1 MRSDRF
7 KYDEKADQKVPTLSG
22 MVEDRII
29 KAMENEKKNPRRYL
43 FLKIGL
49 VALTLVISFFWL
61 SYAPDGLLG
70 KMDAV
75 GYAVCHRIEARSFHL
90 GDRAI
95 PLCARCSG
103 MQLGAMLA
111 FVYQLQWGR
120 KAKLPPLKILM
131 PFGLF
136 FIAFGV
142 DGVNSYLHF
151 FPNAPHL
158 YEPNNTLRL
167 LTGTGLGLGIGA
179 VLYPVFNQTLW
190 TDWEDQAALG
200 SWKRLFALIGLGLL
214 LDVIILSEN
223 VLFLYPL
230 AVLSGLTVL
239 FVLGICYTMIILL
252 LFKKE
257 NEFTTVRS
265 AWVPLLAGLTVA
277 ILQTY
282 LIDIVRFNWT
292 GTWGGFPL

>member
-1 MRSDRF
+1 
-7 KYDEKADQKVPTLSG
+7 
-22 MVEDRII
+22 
-29 KAMENEKKNPRRYL
+29 MENKKANPRQNL
-43 FLKIGL
+43 ILKIGL
-49 VALTLVISFFWL
+49 VTLSLIITLAWL
-61 SYAPDGLLG
+61 RYAPDGLLG
-70 KMDAV
+70 KMDSV

-90 GDRAI
+90 GDRAV

-103 MQLGAMLA
+103 MQLGTLLA

-120 KAKLPPLKILM
+120 KAKLPPFKIFIVL
-131 PFGLF
+131 GLF
-136 FIAFGV
+136 FAAFGI
-142 DGVNSYLHF
+142 DGLNSYLHF
-151 FPNAPHL
+151 FPNAPQL

-190 TDWEDQAALG
+190 VDWEDQAALG
-200 SWKRLFALIGLGLL
+200 TWKRLLALIGLALL

-230 AVLSGLTVL
+230 AILSGLTVL
-239 FVLGICYTMIILL
+239 MVLGVCYTMILLL

-257 NEFTTVRS
+257 NEFTTWRS
-265 AWVPLLAGLTVA
+265 AWVPLLAGLTIA

-282 LIDIVRFNWT
+282 LVDIVRFNWT